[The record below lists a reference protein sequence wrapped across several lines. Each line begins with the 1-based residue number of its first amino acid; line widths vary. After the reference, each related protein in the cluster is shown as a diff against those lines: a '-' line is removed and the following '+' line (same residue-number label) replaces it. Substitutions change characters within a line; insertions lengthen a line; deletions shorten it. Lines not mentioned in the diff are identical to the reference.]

1 VAPTAG
7 NAWTLFV
14 GKQASKGTA
23 NVATGRKLRYTGGF
37 GPTGVR
43 NTINLAETD
52 ALRQQGDPIVVGFS
66 VAGSSEHYIRVDE
79 FHSIAELFMG
89 SNATTGATNYIH
101 TASST
106 ASGSTFYATL
116 VRALNVSTL
125 VEQMVDCQISS
136 MTVRGGAEQ
145 VLSMSLEWVG
155 LSYAEGATD
164 SAVTVVTSAPAT
176 YPQVTVTLGGV
187 TTDIVDSFE
196 ITMTQNR
203 QAILG
208 DTGTVASQLVAG
220 QYAISGSLSIL
231 FESDAFWR
239 EFMTGTT
246 GGTTAT
252 TTIASKTLNI
262 LAQETANRSVAFDMD
277 GIFATALEVPGN
289 TDGAPIRQNFSFSSA
304 RQATL
309 AGVLEIVT
317 KNQTATT

>member
-23 NVATGRKLRYTGGF
+23 QVATGKKLRYTGGF

-43 NTINLAETD
+43 NTIQLAESD
-52 ALRQQGDPIVVGFS
+52 ALRQAGDAVVIGFS
-66 VAGSSEHYIRVDE
+66 VAGTSEHYVRVDE
-79 FHSIAELFMG
+79 QHTMNELLLG
-89 SNATTGATNYIH
+89 SNATTGTTNYTH

-106 ASGSTFYATL
+106 ASGSTSYATL
-116 VRALNVSTL
+116 VRALNSTTL
-125 VEQMVDCQISS
+125 VERMIDCQIASA
-136 MTVRGGAEQ
+136 TFRGGAEQ
-145 VLSMSLEWVG
+145 VLTVSYDWVG
-155 LSYAEGATD
+155 LTYEEGATD
-164 SAVTVVTSAPAT
+164 SVVAVVTSAPAT

-196 ITMTQNR
+196 ITVS
-203 QAILG
+203 QARTLVLG
-208 DTGTVASQLVAG
+208 DTGTSASQIVAG
-220 QYAISGSLSIL
+220 QYAVTGSMSIL
-231 FESDAFWR
+231 FESDALWR

-262 LAQETANRSVAFDMD
+262 LAQETVNRSIAWDMN
-277 GIFATALEVPGN
+277 GIYATALEVPGN
-289 TDGAPIRQNFSFSSA
+289 TDGAPIRQNYTFSSA
-304 RQATL
+304 RGSTL
-309 AGVLEIVT
+309 ADVLEIIT